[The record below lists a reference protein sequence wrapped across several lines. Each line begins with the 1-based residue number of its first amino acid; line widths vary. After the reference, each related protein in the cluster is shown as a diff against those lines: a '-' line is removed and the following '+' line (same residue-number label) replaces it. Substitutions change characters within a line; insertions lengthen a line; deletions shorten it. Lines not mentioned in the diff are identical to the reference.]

1 MMGVVDGSFDEHLR
15 RQLPGLPTPENANAD
30 RRYGQ
35 EQRAAARAM
44 WERLNGPSEVV
55 GVAVEDSI
63 EDPFT
68 GHITVTIQLT

>member
-1 MMGVVDGSFDEHLR
+1 MGRSSG
-15 RQLPGLPTPENANAD
+15 P
-30 RRYGQ
+30 
-35 EQRAAARAM
+35 AARAM

-55 GVAVEDSI
+55 GVAAEDSI